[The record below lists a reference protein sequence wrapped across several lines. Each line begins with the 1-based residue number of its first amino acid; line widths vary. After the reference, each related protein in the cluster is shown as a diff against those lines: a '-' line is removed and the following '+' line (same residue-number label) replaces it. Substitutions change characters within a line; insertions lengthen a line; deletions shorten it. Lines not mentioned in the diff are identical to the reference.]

1 MKLQF
6 NQEIKTDILQA
17 LGDHHHATKLELM
30 YHCMLCQES
39 LDKYLQNLIE
49 EGLISPSHGRRR
61 FYMTAAGLKFLQ
73 SSKQQQKHH
82 RQGQDIIDRDA
93 SSSTELALPSFN
105 SSDIVTVCD
114 HEEPRQN
121 LMSSL
126 FECAI
131 HDTVGIG

>member
-49 EGLISPSHGRRR
+49 EGLISSLHGGNH
-61 FYMTAAGLKFLQ
+61 FYVTADGLKFLN
-73 SSKQQQKHH
+73 SYAGSAATNKPLPVHCP
-82 RQGQDIIDRDA
+82 GEDA
-93 SSSTELALPSFN
+93 SIWF
-105 SSDIVTVCD
+105 
-114 HEEPRQN
+114 
-121 LMSSL
+121 
-126 FECAI
+126 F
-131 HDTVGIG
+131 